1 MLDTF
6 QEIWGAI
13 QRNRLRTI
21 ATGFAVASGIFLL
34 IVLQGASNGII
45 NTLEINSGN
54 LAFDI
59 LQIWGGT
66 TSIPHD
72 GMQEGRRIRLE
83 EEDMNIGQDLFSEN
97 VTSTTADLSQG
108 SLIASV
114 DKNYMSV
121 SLTGVYP

>member
-1 MLDTF
+1 MFDTF
-6 QEIWGAI
+6 HEIWGAI

-97 VTSTTADLSQG
+97 VKWHLESYSQK
-108 SLIASV
+108 SV
-114 DKNYMSV
+114 GLCGNGN
-121 SLTGVYP
+121 L